1 MGSYSST
8 ESLQYE
14 NVSRQKAMA
23 MMQVVVF
30 NPEKVID
37 VSKIDELGKVQ
48 VMSQAPLSW
57 NEVNLNKANASTG
70 FDD

>member
-1 MGSYSST
+1 
-8 ESLQYE
+8 
-14 NVSRQKAMA
+14 MA

-57 NEVNLNKANASTG
+57 SEVNLNEVNASAG
-70 FDD
+70 FDDQRN